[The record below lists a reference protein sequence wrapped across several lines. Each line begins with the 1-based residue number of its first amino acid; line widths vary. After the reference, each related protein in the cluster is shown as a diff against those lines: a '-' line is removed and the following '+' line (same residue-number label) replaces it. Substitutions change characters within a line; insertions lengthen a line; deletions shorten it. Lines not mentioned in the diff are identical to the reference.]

1 MAFNLTT
8 FRRQVHSVGR
18 NQYFIVR
25 IPQVG
30 NEDIV
35 TAMARSTSLPAVT
48 HGTTDIA
55 YRGLNMKIDTQPEF
69 STWDVTFL
77 CDEAHALRNV
87 FLKWTE
93 LAYNV
98 QTQQNLGH
106 NDYKVDGIS
115 VSQLAADK
123 QITSTCVFMGA
134 WPTGVAE
141 IGFDQAGG
149 DVENFSVTFTYDY
162 FVMNSLEGNV
172 VLDDVDFAVGADGR
186 FSGVSINGLA
196 SVALKV

>member
-8 FRRQVHSVGR
+8 FRRQVHSIAR

-30 NEDIV
+30 NEDII
-35 TAMARSTSLPAVT
+35 TAMARSTTLPAVS
-48 HGTTDIA
+48 HGTADVA

-69 STWDVTFL
+69 SPWSVTFL

-93 LAYNV
+93 LAFST
-98 QTQQNLGH
+98 QTLQNLNH
-106 NDYKVDGIS
+106 NDYKFDGVS

-123 QITSTCVFMGA
+123 QITSTCIFIGA
-134 WPTGVAE
+134 WPTEVGE
-141 IGFDQAGG
+141 ISFAQAGG
-149 DVENFSVTFTYDY
+149 EVEEFSVTFTYDY
-162 FVMNSLEGNV
+162 FVMNNKEGDV
-172 VLDDVDFAVGADGR
+172 VIDEIDFAVADDGR
-186 FSGVSINGLA
+186 FSGVTIDGLA
-196 SVALKV
+196 SVNLRL